1 MSEDPTRELP
11 EESSFEVRVFA
22 QFAALHG
29 ELATIRAEQVAIRT
43 DIAALDSRLATVE
56 SRLTMVE
63 SRLTTLEEK
72 VELRLSETRPI
83 WEAVQYAIKRLEMK
97 FDTVLADLYDVRT
110 NSRLFDKRLMELEA
124 R

>member
-1 MSEDPTRELP
+1 MSEDSTRELP
-11 EESSFEVRVFA
+11 KESSFEVRMLAEFA
-22 QFAALHG
+22 GVRSEFGTVRG
-29 ELATIRAEQVAIRT
+29 ELGALRGELVAIRVEQAAIRS
-43 DIAALDSRLATVE
+43 DIAALNT
-56 SRLTMVE
+56 
-63 SRLTTLEEK
+63 RLTTLEEK
-72 VELRLSETRPI
+72 VDSRLAETRPI